1 MGAMTSHEPK
11 PHSDACA
18 RNRDPILAVL
28 QVHFADRAQVLE
40 IGSGTGQHAVHFAA
54 GLPHLTWQCSD
65 RGEALPGVR
74 AWLEA
79 AALDNTPAPIELD
92 VARSPWPRR
101 RFDAAFSAN
110 TLHIM
115 GWSEVEAMFAG
126 LDDVLGA
133 GATLVVYGP
142 FKRNGEHT
150 APSNAAFDAS
160 LRARDPRMGVRA
172 LEDVDGLA
180 AGIGLQL
187 HAIVDMPANNLCV
200 VWHRQQK
207 RAHDTH

>member
-1 MGAMTSHEPK
+1 MTSHEPK
-11 PHSDACA
+11 PHAPACE

-28 QVHFADRAQVLE
+28 QVHFADRATVLE

-54 GLPHLTWQCSD
+54 GLPHLVWQCSD
-65 RGEALPGVR
+65 RGEYLPGVR
-74 AWLEA
+74 AWLA
-79 AALDNTPAPIELD
+79 DAGLANTPEPIELD

-115 GWSEVEAMFAG
+115 GWDEVEAMFAG
-126 LDDVLGA
+126 LDDVLDA

-142 FKRNGEHT
+142 FMRNGAHT
-150 APSNAAFDAS
+150 AASNEAFDAS
-160 LRARDPRMGVRA
+160 LRERDPRMGVRA

-180 AGIGLQL
+180 AGIGLHL
-187 HAIVDMPANNLCV
+187 HAVVDMPANNLCV
-200 VWHRQQK
+200 VWHRHRKQ
-207 RAHDTH
+207 AHGGH

>member
-1 MGAMTSHEPK
+1 MTSPGPK
-11 PHSDACA
+11 PHSDACE
-18 RNRDPILAVL
+18 RNREPILRVL
-28 QVHFADRAQVLE
+28 RVHFADRARVLE
-40 IGSGTGQHAVHFAA
+40 VGSGTGQHAVHFAA
-54 GLPHLTWQCSD
+54 ALPHLVWQCSE

-74 AWLEA
+74 SWLDSA
-79 AALDNTPAPIELD
+79 GLDNTPEPIELD

-126 LDDVLGA
+126 LDGVLEA

-142 FKRNGEHT
+142 FTRNGAHN
-150 APSNAAFDAS
+150 AASNAAFDQA

-172 LEDVDGLA
+172 LEDVDALA
-180 AGIGLQL
+180 AGIGLNL
-187 HAIVDMPANNLCV
+187 HAVVDMPANNLCV
-200 VWHRQQK
+200 VWHRHHK
-207 RAHDTH
+207 RSHDAR

>member
-1 MGAMTSHEPK
+1 M
-11 PHSDACA
+11 PHSDACE
-18 RNRDPILAVL
+18 RNRGPILDVL
-28 QVHFADRAQVLE
+28 KVHFADRLQVLE

-54 GLPHLTWQCSD
+54 GLGHLTWHSSD
-65 RGEALPGVR
+65 CGRALPGVR

-79 AALDNTPAPIELD
+79 AALDNTPEPIELD

-115 GWSEVEAMFAG
+115 GWGEVEAMFAG
-126 LDDVLGA
+126 LDGVLDA

-142 FKRNGEHT
+142 FMRNGEHS

-180 AGIGLQL
+180 AGIGLHL
-187 HAIVDMPANNLCV
+187 HAVVDMPANNLCV
-200 VWHRQQK
+200 VWHRHHKQPHG
-207 RAHDTH
+207 A

>member
-1 MGAMTSHEPK
+1 MTSNESK
-11 PHSDACA
+11 PHSESCE
-18 RNRDPILAVL
+18 RNREPILTVL
-28 QVHFADRAQVLE
+28 RVHFADRTQVLE

-54 GLPHLTWQCSD
+54 RLAHLTWQCSD
-65 RGEALPGVR
+65 RGEGLPGVR
-74 AWLEA
+74 AWLDS
-79 AALDNTPAPIELD
+79 AALANTPDPIELD

-126 LDDVLGA
+126 LDAVLDA

-142 FKRNGEHT
+142 FKRNDEHS
-150 APSNAAFDAS
+150 APSNAAFDAA

-180 AGIGLQL
+180 AGIGLHL
-187 HAIVDMPANNLCV
+187 HAVVDMPANNLCV
-200 VWHRQQK
+200 VWHRHRKQS
-207 RAHDTH
+207 HDA